1 MNIHEYQAK
10 QLLASFGV
18 TIPAGEA
25 IFQAS
30 EAKNVAVRLGG
41 DIWAVKAQ
49 IHAGGRGKAGGV
61 RLCKS
66 LEEVEQAATD
76 LLGSTLITPQTG
88 PQGKEVHRLYIEA
101 GMAIQHEYYLSLV
114 VDREKECI
122 SFVVSPDGGMAIEEV
137 ASLTP
142 ERILSVSVD
151 TAGGLS
157 AYIVRKMAF
166 FLDLKGD
173 NIKTFGQL
181 INALFDMFK
190 ATDAS
195 LLELNPL
202 VLTNDEQFVALDAKF
217 AVDDNA
223 LYRQTKIKT
232 LRDFDEE
239 DSREIEASK
248 HGLNYIALD
257 GSIGCMFN
265 GAGLAMAT
273 MDIIQLKGKKPANF
287 LDVGGGVTVETVTEA
302 FKLLFSDQ
310 HVKAVLVNI
319 FGGIVRCDIIAQG
332 LLEAIKIQPMNVPV
346 VMRLVGTNEKEG
358 QKLISDA
365 GLNVLWA
372 KDLDEAA
379 TLAAEM
385 V

>member
-25 IFQAS
+25 VFEANQ
-30 EAKNVAVRLGG
+30 AKNVAQSLGG
-41 DIWAVKAQ
+41 HIWAVKAQ

-66 LEEVEQAATD
+66 LDAVEQAAAD
-76 LLGSTLITPQTG
+76 LLGCTLVTPQTG
-88 PQGKEVHRLYIEA
+88 PQGKKVHRLYIEA
-101 GMAIQHEYYLSLV
+101 GIDIKHEYYLSLV

-122 SFVVSPDGGMAIEEV
+122 SFVVSPDGGTAIEEV
-137 ASLTP
+137 AALTP

-151 TAGGLS
+151 MAGGLS
-157 AYIVRKMAF
+157 SYIIRKMAF
-166 FLDLKGD
+166 FLHLEGND
-173 NIKTFGQL
+173 IKTFGQL
-181 INALFDMFK
+181 TGSLFDMFK

-202 VLTNDEQFVALDAKF
+202 VFTSDQQFVALDAKF
-217 AVDDNA
+217 TVDDNA
-223 LYRQTKIKT
+223 LYRQANIKT
-232 LRDFDEE
+232 LRDLDEE
-239 DSREIEASK
+239 DLREIEASR

-257 GSIGCMFN
+257 GSIGCMVN

-287 LDVGGGVTVETVTEA
+287 LDVGGGVTVETVSEA

-332 LLEAIKIQPMNVPV
+332 LLEAIKIQPMEVPV

-365 GLNVLWA
+365 GLNVVWA

-379 TLAAEM
+379 TLATRM